1 MDKLELIGSLMLIL
15 LIIMALYSDEDPP
28 NNFLS
33 DHIHLYKHKHH
44 DLDLDYDHIHENF
57 NLVQSTNQTISVSG
71 NNTTIRSIQQNC
83 NIKINNN
90 LVFINNKEI
99 KDQYFFDFEFNNI
112 IYKIAKVVE
121 TNCKVFIIKLDDKV
135 LKVFSSN

>member
-44 DLDLDYDHIHENF
+44 DLDLDYNHIHENF